1 MRKKKQKSRRKI
13 KSFGRRKKD
22 NGRNNRKIKIE
33 KKENLNNEKVMD
45 HDNEIS
51 VEKITDK
58 RTISY
63 QKGMNI

>member
-51 VEKITDK
+51 VEKVTDK

>member
-33 KKENLNNEKVMD
+33 KKKNLNNEKVMD

-51 VEKITDK
+51 VEKVTDK